1 MFSFALDGPVERCLR
16 YAYGQASGE
25 DFPDREGAEGWWR
38 HMEGAE
44 GWWRHMQR
52 WLDIA
57 GV

>member
-38 HMEGAE
+38 HM
-44 GWWRHMQR
+44 QR